1 MLGGD
6 HHRVHAGGLAVV
18 VIFHRDLRLAVGT
31 EIVDK
36 ALLAHVGELL
46 GHLVREGNR
55 QRHQLGCLV
64 AGVAE
69 HHALIAG
76 AVVQLVVA
84 GLLGFQGLVHAQRD
98 IAGLLIDVGDD
109 GAGVAVKAIGG
120 VVVAD
125 VTDHL
130 AGDLGNIHIAG
141 GGDLAHNVDKARGSG
156 GLAGHAAIGILLE
169 NGVQNGV
176 ADLVADLIGMSLGN
190 RFGSKQMLCHDFVL
204 LSFPEIRNKK
214 APCLNRQSAEL
225 SCPFLIFRFTSDL
238 AP

>member
-6 HHRVHAGGLAVV
+6 HHRVHAGGLAAF
-18 VIFHRDLRLAVGT
+18 VILYGDLGLTVGT
-31 EIVDK
+31 QIGQQT
-36 ALLAHVGELL
+36 LLAHVGQAL
-46 GHLVREGNR
+46 GHLVG
-55 QRHQLGCLV
+55 QRDGQGHQLRRLV

-84 GLLGFQGLVHAQRD
+84 GLLGFQRLVHAQRD
-98 IAGLLIDVGDD
+98 IAGLLVDVGDN

-125 VTDHL
+125 IADHL
-130 AGDLGNIHIAG
+130 AGNLGNVHIAG

-169 NGVQNGV
+169 DGVQNGV